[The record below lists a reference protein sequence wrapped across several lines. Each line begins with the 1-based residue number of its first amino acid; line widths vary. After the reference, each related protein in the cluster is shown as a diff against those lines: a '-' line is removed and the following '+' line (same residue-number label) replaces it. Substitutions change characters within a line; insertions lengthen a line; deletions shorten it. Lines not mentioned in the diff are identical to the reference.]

1 MDDTMDDTTTTNTIA
16 IYVPRCILIM
26 IQSLLTL
33 LLVHRVDEVT

>member
-16 IYVPRCILIM
+16 IFVPRYILVM
-26 IQSLLTL
+26 IQSLSTL